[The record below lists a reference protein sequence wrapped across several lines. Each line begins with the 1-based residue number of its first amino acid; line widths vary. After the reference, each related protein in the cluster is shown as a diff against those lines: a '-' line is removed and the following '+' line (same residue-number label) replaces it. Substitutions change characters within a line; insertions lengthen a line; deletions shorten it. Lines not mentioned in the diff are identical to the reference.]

1 MEEKRSINPK
11 LKKIHKKRIFYYLKN
26 IIFLTLF
33 FFISILMNFDIVLA
47 NKEEIIKNQINLKLA
62 SLKSG
67 KIGVVFIDIY
77 NNDRI
82 VYQKNAYNLFIPAS
96 AMKLLTTYCALSN
109 LSPFYFFE
117 LNFYTDGEI
126 YNAEALNGNI
136 LNGNII
142 VNSDFNPTLIEEIIY
157 NPSDFLYNS
166 LKETLENYNIKSIN
180 GNLYID
186 YSIHKEKSI
195 PIFPEAWEIYRGE
208 PYATYVVSFS
218 FNQNMIKLIKN
229 QQTIIMFP
237 KLDINPYMIINKS
250 SFVDNAYWY
259 IYDDPFEYNKLVF
272 KSIIKSLNL
281 NIKVESLYNKNKNLK
296 LLSSYLTEV
305 LLNALKYQNYWSDN
319 YVAQSIY
326 YLLNYKYGINLQD
339 YYRNMG
345 FNSIVIDDGCGLSR
359 KNRVSPFTFA
369 KLLSYSAKNGLSNYI
384 SYTLPGYLQGTLSN
398 RKNLPITVKAKTG
411 TLNDVSALVG
421 FIKTNSNKYL
431 SFAVLYNGP
440 YTYEAKVLEEQILN
454 IIYNNY

>member
-1 MEEKRSINPK
+1 MYQKKSLNSK
-11 LKKIHKKRIFYYLKN
+11 SKKIYKKGVYYYLTN
-26 IIFLTLF
+26 TIFLALF
-33 FFISILMNFDIVLA
+33 FFVNLLISFDIVLA
-47 NKEEIIKNQINLKLA
+47 NKEEIIKNQINSSLA

-67 KIGVVFIDIY
+67 KIGIIFIDIY
-77 NNDRI
+77 DNDKI
-82 VYQKNAYNLFIPAS
+82 VYQKNAYDLFIPAS
-96 AMKLLTTYCALSN
+96 SMKLLTTYCALSN

-126 YNAEALNGNI
+126 YFNETLNGNV

-157 NPSDFLYNS
+157 NPYDFLYNS
-166 LKETLENYNIKSIN
+166 LKETLESYNIKTIN

-195 PIFPEAWEIYRGE
+195 PIFPKAWEIYKGE

-229 QQTIIMFP
+229 QQNIIMFP
-237 KLDINPYMIINKS
+237 KLNINPYTIINKS

-259 IYDDPFEYNKLVF
+259 VYDDPFEYNKLVF
-272 KSIIKSLNL
+272 KSIIESLNL
-281 NIKVESLYNKNKNLK
+281 NMKVESLYNKNKNIK

-319 YVAQSIY
+319 YIAQSIY
-326 YLLNYKYGINLQD
+326 YLLNYKYDINLQD

-345 FNSIVIDDGCGLSR
+345 FHNIVIDDGSGLSR
-359 KNRVSPFTFA
+359 KNRVSPFMFA
-369 KLLSYSAKNGLSNYI
+369 KLLSYSTKNGLSNYI

-421 FIKTNSNKYL
+421 FIKTKSNKYL
-431 SFAVLYNGP
+431 AFAILYNGP
-440 YTYEAKVLEEQILN
+440 YTYDSKVLEEQILN